1 MKLIMVLYELKKVL
15 NKRTSQILLVFMV
28 LCVVWSCRS
37 AIYSVEWINA
47 DGSIEVGRGAAKKL
61 QTAQQEWAGTLD
73 ESMLRKAL
81 DEVKRLDAMPEALSK
96 NFMENRIAQSRQQGI
111 QEIRTLLNLS
121 FAEGFQN
128 YNDRIASMVSSEAL
142 PDFYPNRINTLKDWL
157 YGKDEENLYVESLYS
172 ETEKQF
178 LINRYSALGT
188 PFIIEYSQGWV
199 QVMRY
204 ASTVL
209 QLGMILLGLLLA
221 GIFSDEFQ
229 WKTDTVYFSSVHGRG
244 KGTTAK
250 LITGFLL
257 ITVVFL
263 LSMGTYS
270 LIVLGSLGFGGGSC
284 PIQVQMRY
292 WKSMYNLTF
301 RQAYILILCMGYAGE
316 LFFGFLVMLISS
328 KMRSPHLAVMIPPL
342 AILLPNFLKVILQNI
357 DSAFVGKL
365 LGLLPNQ
372 MLNGTMVLSMLDVY
386 SFGNKVLTPISL
398 MLPLY
403 TLFFLLLAY
412 LCYREAKRKQIT

>member
-1 MKLIMVLYELKKVL
+1 MKLIMVLYELKKIL
-15 NKRTSQILLVFMV
+15 SKRTNQILLIFMA
-28 LCVVWSCRS
+28 LCVAWCCRS

-47 DGSIEVGRGAAKKL
+47 DGSVEVGSGAAEKL
-61 QTAQQEWAGTLD
+61 QTAQKEWAGMLD

-96 NFMENRIAQSRQQGI
+96 NFMENRIARSQRQGV

-121 FAEGFQN
+121 FTEEYQN
-128 YNDRIASMVSSEAL
+128 YDDRIASMISPEAL

-157 YGKDEENLYVESLYS
+157 YGKSEENTYAENFYS

-178 LINRYSALGT
+178 LINRYSALAT

-209 QLGMILLGLLLA
+209 QLGIILLGLLLA

-229 WKTDTVYFSSVHGRG
+229 WKTDTVYFSSIHGRG

-250 LITGFLL
+250 LIAGFLL
-257 ITVVFL
+257 ITVAFL
-263 LSMGTYS
+263 LSMGAYS
-270 LIVLGSLGFGGGSC
+270 LVVLGSLGFGGGSC
-284 PIQVQMRY
+284 PIQIQMRY

-301 RQAYILILCMGYAGE
+301 WQAYMLILCMGYVGE
-316 LFFGFLVMLISS
+316 LFFGFLVMIISS
-328 KMRSPHLAVMIPPL
+328 KMRSPHLAAMIPPL
-342 AILLPNFLKVILQNI
+342 AILLPNFLKIILQNI
-357 DSAFVGKL
+357 DSAFVGKI
-365 LGLLPNQ
+365 LGLLPDQ

-386 SFGNKVLTPISL
+386 SFGNKVLTQISL
-398 MLPLY
+398 MIPLY

-412 LCYREAKRKQIT
+412 LCYREGKRKQIT